1 MKKMGEWLRK
11 KGQKVKDLK
20 KDQLLILILAGVL
33 LLIIALP
40 VNSSEKK
47 EKNREE
53 GGLYSLLGTQESTK
67 ESMEESSLE
76 QLSSNAY
83 AEELEQKLELILE
96 NMEWV
101 GKAQVVITLQSS
113 EERVVEK
120 DIPITRSNTEETDS
134 QGGSRKVNNV
144 DTKESTIYET
154 NSGSSTPYVVKT
166 INPQVEGVLVV
177 CEGAGTGSVSKNI
190 TEAIEVLF
198 GIAPHKIKVVKM
210 KTS

>member
-1 MKKMGEWLRK
+1 MKKMGEWLRE

-20 KDQLLILILAGVL
+20 KDQLLIFILAGVL

-47 EKNREE
+47 EENQKE
-53 GGLYSLLGTQESTK
+53 GGLSAFSGNQESSQ
-67 ESMEESSLE
+67 ERRAESSTE
-76 QLSSNAY
+76 QQSSRAY

-101 GKAQVVITLQSS
+101 GKAQVVITFQSS

-120 DIPITRSNTEETDS
+120 DIPVTRSNTEETDS
-134 QGGSRKVNNV
+134 QGGSRRVNNV

-154 NSGSSTPYVVKT
+154 DSGSSTPYVVKT

-198 GIAPHKIKVVKM
+198 GIEPHKIKVVKM

>member
-1 MKKMGEWLRK
+1 MKKMGEWLRE

-47 EKNREE
+47 EKNQKE
-53 GGLYSLLGTQESTK
+53 GGVSAFSGNQES
-67 ESMEESSLE
+67 SQESSTE
-76 QLSSNAY
+76 QQSGRAY

-101 GKAQVVITLQSS
+101 GKAQVVITFQSS

-120 DIPITRSNTEETDS
+120 DIPVTRSNTEETDS
-134 QGGSRKVNNV
+134 QGGSRRVNNV

-154 NSGSSTPYVVKT
+154 DSGSSTPYVVKT

-198 GIAPHKIKVVKM
+198 GIEPHKIKVVKM